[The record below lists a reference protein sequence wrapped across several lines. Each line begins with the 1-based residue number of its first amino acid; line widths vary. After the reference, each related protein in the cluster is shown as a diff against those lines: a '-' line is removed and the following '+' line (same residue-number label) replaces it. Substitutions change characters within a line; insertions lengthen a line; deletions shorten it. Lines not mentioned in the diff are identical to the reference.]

1 MKKILTSVRKVR
13 FQDCDPFNHLNNAK
27 YIDYFI
33 NAREDQ
39 LLENYGLDIFDIANK
54 QALSWVVASNQI
66 CYLKPAFTMES
77 ILIDSQLIT
86 HSPKSLMVEM
96 RMWDE
101 AQTTLKSILW
111 TNFIHVDLK
120 TQKPVNHSPEFS
132 QLFADV
138 VLPIEQTSFEERRMF
153 LLRQRKEDK

>member
-39 LLENYGLDIFDIANK
+39 LLENYGLDIFEIARK
-54 QALSWVVASNQI
+54 QGLSWVVASNQI
-66 CYLKPAFTMES
+66 CYLKPALTMERV
-77 ILIDSQLIT
+77 LIDSQLIA
-86 HSPKSLMVEM
+86 HSAKSLMVEM

-101 AQTTLKSILW
+101 AGSTLKAILW

-120 TQKPVNHSPEFS
+120 IQRPVNHSPEFN

-138 VLPIEQTSFEERRMF
+138 ILPIGEATFEERKMH
-153 LLRQRKEDK
+153 LLRQGKAG

>member
-39 LLENYGLDIFDIANK
+39 LLENYGLDIFDIATK

-66 CYLKPAFTMES
+66 CYLKPTFTMES

-86 HSPKSLMVEM
+86 HTSKSLMVEM

-101 AQTTLKSILW
+101 DQTTLKAILW

-120 TQKPVNHSPEFS
+120 TQRPVNHSAEFS
-132 QLFADV
+132 QLFADI
-138 VLPIEQTSFEERRMF
+138 VLPIEQTSFEERKMY
-153 LLRQRKEDK
+153 LLRQKKAG

>member
-54 QALSWVVASNQI
+54 QGLSWVVASNQI
-66 CYLKPAFTMES
+66 CYLKPAYTMES
-77 ILIDSQLIT
+77 ILIESQVIT
-86 HSPKSLMVEM
+86 QNSKSLMVEM

-101 AQTTLKSILW
+101 AQTTLKAILW

-120 TQKPVNHSPEFS
+120 TQRPVNHSPEFS
-132 QLFADV
+132 QLFADII
-138 VLPIEQTSFEERRMF
+138 LPIDQASFEERRMY
-153 LLRQRKEDK
+153 LLRLGKVE

>member
-54 QALSWVVASNQI
+54 QGLSWVVASNQI
-66 CYLKPAFTMES
+66 YYLKPALTMES
-77 ILIDSQLIT
+77 ILIESQLIVHT
-86 HSPKSLMVEM
+86 SKSLMVEL

-101 AQTTLKSILW
+101 AQTALKAILW

-120 TQKPVNHSPEFS
+120 TQRPVNHSPEFS
-132 QLFADV
+132 QLFADI
-138 VLPIEQTSFEERRMF
+138 VLPIEQTSFEERKVYLAR
-153 LLRQRKEDK
+153 LRKG

>member
-54 QALSWVVASNQI
+54 QGLSWVVASNQI
-66 CYLKPAFTMES
+66 CYLKPAYTMES
-77 ILIDSQLIT
+77 ILIESQVIT
-86 HSPKSLMVEM
+86 QNSKSLMVEM

-101 AQTTLKSILW
+101 AQTTLKAILW

-120 TQKPVNHSPEFS
+120 TQRPVNHSAEFS
-132 QLFADV
+132 QLFADI
-138 VLPIEQTSFEERRMF
+138 VLPIEQTSFEERKMY
-153 LLRQRKEDK
+153 LLRQKKAG

>member
-39 LLENYGLDIFDIANK
+39 LLENYGLDIFEIANK
-54 QALSWVVASNQI
+54 QGLSWVVASNQI
-66 CYLKPAFTMES
+66 CYLKPALTMES
-77 ILIDSQLIT
+77 VLIESQLIV

-101 AQTTLKSILW
+101 QQTALKAILW

-120 TQKPVNHSPEFS
+120 TQRPVNHSPEFS
-132 QLFADV
+132 QLFADIV
-138 VLPIEQTSFEERRMF
+138 SPIEQSSFDERKMY
-153 LLRQRKEDK
+153 LLRQRKGEK